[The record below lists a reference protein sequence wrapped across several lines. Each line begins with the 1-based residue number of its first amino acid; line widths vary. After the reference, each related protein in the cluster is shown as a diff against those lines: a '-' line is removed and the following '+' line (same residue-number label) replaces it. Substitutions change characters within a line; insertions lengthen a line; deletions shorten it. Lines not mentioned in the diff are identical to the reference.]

1 MEFMPCVNGNCK
13 GYPECI
19 AHHSDPQKNK
29 KVTTRCAAKV
39 TAQKKVVQIGDA
51 VKQFNSIQFPKEKFV
66 KMDVAGDGHCIIN
79 SIIMGLGKNE
89 KGAPSKEM
97 ILENM
102 HKTLQENINK
112 YSDFIGE
119 SDPFREIEL

>member
-29 KVTTRCAAKV
+29 KVTTRSAAKVTAKV

-51 VKQFNSIQFPKEKFV
+51 VNQFPKEKFV

-79 SIIMGLGKNE
+79 SIIKKNRKE
-89 KGAPSKEM
+89 K
-97 ILENM
+97 
-102 HKTLQENINK
+102 QVW
-112 YSDFIGE
+112 
-119 SDPFREIEL
+119 